1 MDEAAGGVDV
11 VGGESAEGGESG
23 VPLGAPGPPI
33 FGRTVGF
40 LLSQLGFETA
50 RRFGALMSEMALE
63 PRHFAVLRAIEANQ
77 GSAQMAIGDRI
88 RVPPSSM
95 VAVVDQLERLD
106 LVERRPHP
114 TDRRSRTLHLTAH
127 GRDVLGQAVGLA
139 VGFES
144 VLTEGLSTAQ
154 REELIVMLAAVA
166 DNLGLTTG
174 VHPASTTAD
183 GESPCS
189 PAAGPSP

>member
-1 MDEAAGGVDV
+1 MDRGVGEAEAGQGGDVDA
-11 VGGESAEGGESG
+11 GSG
-23 VPLGAPGPPI
+23 LPLQAPQGPT

-50 RRFGALMSEMALE
+50 RRFGALMGEMALE

-77 GSAQMAIGDRI
+77 GSPQMAIGDRI

-114 TDRRSRTLHLTAH
+114 TDRRSRTLHLTPH
-127 GRDVLGQAVGLA
+127 GREILEQAVALA
-139 VGFES
+139 VGFET

-154 REELIVMLAAVA
+154 RQELIAMLTTVA

-174 VHPASTTAD
+174 VHPASTVAA
-183 GESPCS
+183 EEAPCA
-189 PAAGPSP
+189 PVTGPSS